1 MSEMRKNK
9 LTGEWIIYAEN
20 RKKRPYE
27 FEKKMT
33 KKQSLSFLQRK

>member
-1 MSEMRKNK
+1 MRKNK

-27 FEKKMT
+27 FEKKMEKRY
-33 KKQSLSFLQRK
+33 KK

>member
-1 MSEMRKNK
+1 MRKNK

-27 FEKKMT
+27 FEKKNGEKRY
-33 KKQSLSFLQRK
+33 KK